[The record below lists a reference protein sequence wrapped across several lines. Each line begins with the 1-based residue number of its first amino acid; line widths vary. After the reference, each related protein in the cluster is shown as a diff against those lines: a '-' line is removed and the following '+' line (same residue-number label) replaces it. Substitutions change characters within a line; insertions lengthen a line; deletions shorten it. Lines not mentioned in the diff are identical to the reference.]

1 MERQQ
6 ESVESVERSGLLS
19 RGFSFFLGTQF
30 LGAFNDNAFKFL
42 LIGYAMSRLS
52 KEASETYI
60 PLTAS
65 MFILPFL
72 VFSGLAGYLSDR
84 YAKRSVMI
92 WTKVLEVAVMVLGL
106 ALLWFHAVYGLLAVL
121 FLMGAQSTL
130 FSPGKYGYP
139 SETLRPECLSAGN
152 GLLQLFTFLAIIAG
166 GGVGGVLA
174 ERCSEA
180 PWQGALVCVAVA
192 VAGLLTSFGMGRT
205 AAGSASARLSL
216 RPVKP
221 HLSTLREV
229 LSDGG
234 LRFAVIGNT
243 YFWLLATICQTNIAI
258 LVKQDMG
265 LGESYMG
272 LLQAG
277 LALGIGVGSVLS
289 GYLSRGRVAY
299 GFVVPGGVMVSAAL
313 LCGGFCSSSLW
324 PSLASFAALGTAA
337 GFYQIPLTTCIQQ
350 RSPSER
356 LGAVIGA
363 CNVLDCV
370 SMLVGTGLHWVMLSV
385 LKLSGGQVLLM
396 MGVLTLV
403 FTLQVLRRLRPADV
417 CVQE

>member
-174 ERCSEA
+174 ERCSAA

-243 YFWLLATICQTNIAI
+243 YFWLL
-258 LVKQDMG
+258 
-265 LGESYMG
+265 
-272 LLQAG
+272 QAG
-277 LALGIGVGSVLS
+277 LALGIGLGSVLS

-417 CVQE
+417 RVQE